1 MILKSYEI
9 EKNINSFLDNNLFL
23 LYGENEGLK
32 FDIRDLIKKK
42 ISTIEKNTEIIS
54 IYEDEIIDNKD
65 YIYNSIYSGSLFS
78 NKKILI
84 INSGSDKIFSILS
97 DIYNKYPKNVFI
109 IILSN
114 VLEKKSKL
122 RNLFETEKKTICI
135 PCYLDSDK
143 TLEIIAKTE
152 LKKNNIPFSNELIN
166 LLTEKSNFDRNNLK
180 SEIEKIKHYSITAKK
195 IDINEIR
202 KIINFSGEYKSE
214 NLVNECLCGNL
225 IQLKKILSEMYF
237 NNVNQIFILRIL
249 SNKIQRLLNMK
260 IDEKKHQSLD
270 ILLNSVKPPIFWKEK
285 TMVKRQLVIW
295 NEKKIK
301 KIIDDIN
308 NIELQCK
315 KNPQISKIIFFNFVA
330 DLCKKASSYA

>member
-9 EKNINSFLDNNLFL
+9 EKNINSLLDNNLYL

-65 YIYNSIYSGSLFS
+65 YI
-78 NKKILI
+78 
-84 INSGSDKIFSILS
+84 SILS

-295 NEKKIK
+295 NEKKLK

>member
-9 EKNINSFLDNNLFL
+9 EKNINSLLDNNLYL

-65 YIYNSIYSGSLFS
+65 YIYNSIYSGSLLI

-114 VLEKKSKL
+114 VLEKKSNL

-135 PCYLDSDK
+135 PCYLDSD
-143 TLEIIAKTE
+143 
-152 LKKNNIPFSNELIN
+152 NFYRF
-166 LLTEKSNFDRNNLK
+166 KS
-180 SEIEKIKHYSITAKK
+180 
-195 IDINEIR
+195 
-202 KIINFSGEYKSE
+202 
-214 NLVNECLCGNL
+214 C
-225 IQLKKILSEMYF
+225 
-237 NNVNQIFILRIL
+237 
-249 SNKIQRLLNMK
+249 
-260 IDEKKHQSLD
+260 
-270 ILLNSVKPPIFWKEK
+270 
-285 TMVKRQLVIW
+285 
-295 NEKKIK
+295 
-301 KIIDDIN
+301 
-308 NIELQCK
+308 
-315 KNPQISKIIFFNFVA
+315 
-330 DLCKKASSYA
+330 